1 MVFLLT
7 FALFTGIQLE
17 FMVDCSLK
25 LPSNVSA
32 ISFFFFGLF
41 VLVFV
46 YDSKIE
52 ITREEREILK

>member
-32 ISFFFFGLF
+32 ISFFFGLF